1 MKALDTG
8 MVLNMVQ
15 EGNAP
20 IKHLNRRKIASRGAW
35 WCDGFIATDTGKV
48 PVRKNKWD
56 NVEMSDGG
64 YTRIMNI
71 CSAVCEDTEVF
82 ITGLLR
88 LGSTGTCPD
97 EWVTVFEFTDNRGNK
112 NLIGGSLIL
121 SGLKGAGAKKAKFYF
136 VEVEEVLQFL
146 VAVYPNGGKVIF
158 APTLY
163 TQEYFEKHEIMVEI
177 KAVQNG

>member
-1 MKALDTG
+1 MKTLDTG

-48 PVRKNKWD
+48 PVRKNERD

-97 EWVTVFEFTDNRGNK
+97 EWVTVFEFTNNRGDK
-112 NLIGGSLIL
+112 LLIGGALVL
-121 SGLKGAGAKKAKFYF
+121 SGLKGAGAKKANFHF
-136 VEVEEVLQFL
+136 VEIDARNRFL
-146 VAVYPNGGKVIF
+146 VAVYPNGGKVII

-163 TQEYFEKHEIMVEI
+163 TQEYFDKHEIMVQIE
-177 KAVQNG
+177 AVQ

>member
-1 MKALDTG
+1 MKTLDTG

-15 EGNAP
+15 EGNTP

-56 NVEMSDGG
+56 NTEMQDHLYDGLM
-64 YTRIMNI
+64 RVCNSI
-71 CSAVCEDTEVF
+71 CEDNEVF
-82 ITGLLR
+82 ITGLFR
-88 LGSTGTCPD
+88 LGSIGTCPD
-97 EWVTVFEFTDNRGNK
+97 EWVTVFEFTDSQGDK
-112 NLIGGSLIL
+112 LLVGGALVL
-121 SGLKGAGAKKAKFYF
+121 SGLKGAGAKKANFHF
-136 VEVEEVLQFL
+136 VEIDVKKKFL
-146 VAVYPNGGKVIF
+146 VAVYPNGGKVII

-163 TQEYFEKHEIMVEI
+163 TQEHLDKQEIMVEI